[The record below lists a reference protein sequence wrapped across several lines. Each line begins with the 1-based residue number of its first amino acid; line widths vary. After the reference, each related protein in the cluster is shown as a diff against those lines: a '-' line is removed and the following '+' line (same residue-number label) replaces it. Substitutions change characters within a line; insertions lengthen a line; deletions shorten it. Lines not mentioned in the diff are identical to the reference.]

1 MSRFLLDDDC
11 ATELEALR
19 AANDAFA
26 AKYPGEGSERGGRPR
41 RQPVHTFYGG
51 AQFYAASATRELGER
66 ALRAMERHGR
76 DPADFARALG
86 WADVDPALAATVY
99 SRVRAKLRR
108 EPVEDYR
115 IDFEDGFGTRPD
127 DEEDRAAVTAAHQLG
142 RSMADGTA
150 PPFTGIRIKSL
161 GPEGTRRAARTLE
174 LFVGALLEERDGV
187 MPEGFVVTLPK
198 VNVPEQPATLVRWL
212 ERLETR
218 HGLAPGT
225 LRFEIMVETTQ
236 AFMGADGRSPLPSFL
251 DACEGRCTGV
261 HLGVYDFTAS
271 CEVSPL
277 HQSMAHPM
285 CELARNS
292 MRLAYGCRGV
302 FLSDGGTHV
311 LPVGPHAGEELTE
324 TQHAENRQ
332 AVHHAWRLS
341 SAHIRHSLEG
351 AFYQGWDLHP
361 AQLPVRFATCFAFF
375 LEGFAPAAA
384 RLRAFVARAATTQIA
399 DEPATARA
407 LLSYVQRALACGA
420 VDAEDLVATGL
431 TLDEVAMRS
440 VGDILASRAS
450 G

>member
-1 MSRFLLDDDC
+1 
-11 ATELEALR
+11 
-19 AANDAFA
+19 
-26 AKYPGEGSERGGRPR
+26 
-41 RQPVHTFYGG
+41 
-51 AQFYAASATRELGER
+51 
-66 ALRAMERHGR
+66 
-76 DPADFARALG
+76 
-86 WADVDPALAATVY
+86 
-99 SRVRAKLRR
+99 
-108 EPVEDYR
+108 
-115 IDFEDGFGTRPD
+115 
-127 DEEDRAAVTAAHQLG
+127 
-142 RSMADGTA
+142 
-150 PPFTGIRIKSL
+150 RIKSL

-236 AFMGADGRSPLPSFL
+236 AFMGADG
-251 DACEGRCTGV
+251 
-261 HLGVYDFTAS
+261 
-271 CEVSPL
+271 
-277 HQSMAHPM
+277 
-285 CELARNS
+285 
-292 MRLAYGCRGV
+292 
-302 FLSDGGTHV
+302 GTHV

-324 TQHAENRQ
+324 TQDAENRQ